1 MMVPEVAVA
10 LFDGP
15 PETFVGRRDAL
26 VAQLRG
32 AGRRD
37 EATVV
42 KVLRRPTVG
51 AAVLN
56 RLARTVPEQVEAVM
70 AAAEA
75 LGQAQRRALSG
86 VAADVRGAVRAHH
99 EAVAALLA
107 EVGDP
112 LPVAV
117 ADKVRHTLQAAAVVP
132 EVAERLR
139 RGVLSTTVDPPD
151 AAASLGGFA
160 PLGVVPGPPEGAED
174 PSERPAADE
183 DAAEDA
189 AEAAVRLAGARREA
203 MRAEAALDEVRSAE
217 LGARRRLE
225 EGRRVAA
232 TLQEAAGSARGRAEE
247 AAATAARLAAA
258 AEEADVRAREATDL
272 LADLERALAAAEED
286 VSRREAA
293 RAAAVEAVAAAGG
306 DAPPGEAGPGG

>member
-42 KVLRRPTVG
+42 KALRRPTVG

-56 RLARTVPEQVEAVM
+56 RLARTAPDALESVM

-99 EAVAALLA
+99 EAVGALLA
-107 EVGDP
+107 EAEAP
-112 LPVAV
+112 MPVAV

-160 PLGVVPGPPEGAED
+160 PLGVVPGLPEGGEDPPE
-174 PSERPAADE
+174 RPGADE
-183 DAAEDA
+183 GAAEDA
-189 AEAAVRLAGARREA
+189 AEAAARLARARREA

-247 AAATAARLAAA
+247 VAATAARLAAA
-258 AEEADVRAREATDL
+258 ADEADVRAREATDL

-293 RAAAVEAVAAAGG
+293 RAAAVEAVVAAGG
-306 DAPPGEAGPGG
+306 DARPGG